1 MIIYCIKSVV
11 PRRKFNALGAMGL
24 ISTVFN
30 AGMQDYQN
38 RKNRE
43 AQEYMMREAQS
54 FQRELNANSTLIQ
67 KQSLQRAG
75 LPVSLMTGPGDYNTS
90 TVLGD
95 SASQNA
101 PTIDGNLF
109 MQAAQQKQNQP
120 LVDAQV
126 SKTDAETREIEERI
140 KKLKEDTTGQSLQN
154 EKQRFENSKLDEYF
168 RLYVNEKAAVIRKT
182 NSEAGLTE
190 LKQPQ
195 QYWENKFQEDSY
207 SDRLQTIKDNLALI
221 VANKDLTEEE
231 KNTEIAKQVEAY
243 ASAAASRAAAKRDYA
258 QAYEIEKLVW
268 AKEQELYSKYRLN
281 VTNARK
287 LTAQAILA
295 ENDADWQDIEK
306 SLKALGLGAKEVKG
320 AVSFLKKLHSSIK

>member
-24 ISTVFN
+24 LSSVFN

-43 AQEYMMREAQS
+43 AQEYMMREAQT
-54 FQRELNANSTLIQ
+54 FQRELNANSTLTQ

-75 LPVSLMTGPGDYNTS
+75 LPVSLMTGPGDYSTS

-95 SASQNA
+95 SSSQQA
-101 PTIDGNLF
+101 PAIDSNLF
-109 MQAAQQKQNQP
+109 LQAAQQKQNQP

-126 SKTDAETREIEERI
+126 LKTDAETREIEERI

-154 EKQRFENSKLDEYF
+154 EKLRFENSKLDEYF
-168 RLYVNEKAAVIRKT
+168 SLFVKEKAGVIRKT

-190 LKQPQ
+190 LKQSQ

-207 SDRLQTIKDNLALI
+207 SDRLQTIKENLALI
-221 VANKDLTEEE
+221 VANTELTEEQ
-231 KNTEIAKQVEAY
+231 KDTEIAKQTSAY
-243 ASAAASRAAAKRDYA
+243 ASAAAARAAAKRDYA
-258 QAYEIEKLVW
+258 QAYEIEKLIF
-268 AKEQELYSKYRLN
+268 AKEQELYSRYRVN
-281 VTNARK
+281 VTNSRK

-295 ENDADWQDIEK
+295 ETEADWQDIEK

-320 AVSFLKKLHSSIK
+320 AVSFLKKLHSSFK

>member
-1 MIIYCIKSVV
+1 MLYCIKSVV

-24 ISTVFN
+24 ISTVVN

-38 RKNRE
+38 RKNRD
-43 AQEYMMREAQS
+43 AQEYMLREAQA
-54 FQRELNANSTLIQ
+54 FQRELNANSTLTQ

-95 SASQNA
+95 SSSQQA
-101 PTIDGNLF
+101 PTIDSNLF
-109 MQAAQQKQNQP
+109 LQAAQQKQNQP

-140 KKLKEDTTGQSLQN
+140 KKLKEDTTGQHLQN
-154 EKQRFENSKLDEYF
+154 EKQRFENSKLDQYF
-168 RLYVNEKAAVIRKT
+168 SLYVKEKSSSIRKT
-182 NSEAGLTE
+182 NSEAALTE

-195 QYWENKFQEDSY
+195 QYWENKFLQDSY
-207 SDRLQTIKDNLALI
+207 ADRLQTIKDNLALI
-221 VANKDLTEEE
+221 VANKELTEEQ

-268 AKEQELYSKYRLN
+268 AKEQTLYSQYRLN
-281 VTNARK
+281 VSNARK

-295 ENDADWQDIEK
+295 ETDADWQNIEK
-306 SLKALGLGAKEVKG
+306 SLKALGLTAKEVKG
-320 AVSFLKKLHSSIK
+320 AVSFLRKLHSSIK